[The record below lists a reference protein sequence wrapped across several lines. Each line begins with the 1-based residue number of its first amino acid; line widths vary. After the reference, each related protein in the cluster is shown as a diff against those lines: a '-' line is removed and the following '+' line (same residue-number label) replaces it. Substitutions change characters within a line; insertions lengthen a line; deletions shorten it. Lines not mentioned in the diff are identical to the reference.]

1 MFSVLSEYFGRKD
14 LILPLKHTLRWHNSS
29 KVIVCRKYPHYAAA
43 VLAAMIA
50 NGHTIDN
57 AKKSQQLKRKRLAW
71 PFGPVYFR
79 DILNH
84 PFSRHVPKK
93 LLRHNDVAFSS
104 ATNAASHNSHDAG
117 RSGPKN
123 QVLHEPVSTGTL
135 QVKMTYKFP
144 LGGDCTAAL
153 HNKKT
158 QPNVQL
164 Q

>member
-1 MFSVLSEYFGRKD
+1 M
-14 LILPLKHTLRWHNSS
+14 
-29 KVIVCRKYPHYAAA
+29 
-43 VLAAMIA
+43 
-50 NGHTIDN
+50 
-57 AKKSQQLKRKRLAW
+57 
-71 PFGPVYFR
+71 YFR

-93 LLRHNDVAFSS
+93 LLRHNDVAFAS

-117 RSGPKN
+117 GSGPKN

-158 QPNVQL
+158 QPNEQL
-164 Q
+164 GRIENQRITESFEVSGERSTKHWGHRPVGGPPLPLMVSSEKLYLAAFRFDDFKNNTEGFIYILFNLLHKSR